1 MTFEEMQSFLSK
13 IQAEKPQTKI
23 MNALLSCYQEVKEHE
38 KLIIELQKKVNEI
51 AKNWNSEIE
60 GVDEEEEVE
69 NAAALNP
76 DISEDMIQEDDLIEY
91 TGAAAQ
97 EVNE

>member
-23 MNALLSCYQEVKEHE
+23 MNALLSCYQEIKEHE

-51 AKNWNSEIE
+51 AKNWNSKIE
-60 GVDEEEEVE
+60 GVEEDEEE

-76 DISEDMIQEDDLIEY
+76 DISEDMIQEDDLVEY
-91 TGAAAQ
+91 TGAAVQ
-97 EVNE
+97 EVKE

>member
-60 GVDEEEEVE
+60 GVEETEEE

-76 DISEDMIQEDDLIEY
+76 DISEDMIQEDDLVEY
-91 TGAAAQ
+91 TGAAVQ
-97 EVNE
+97 EVKE

>member
-60 GVDEEEEVE
+60 GVEEEEE
-69 NAAALNP
+69 SAATFEPDP
-76 DISEDMIQEDDLIEY
+76 DISEDMIQEDDLVEY

-97 EVNE
+97 EVNK

>member
-23 MNALLSCYQEVKEHE
+23 MNALLSCYQEVKQHE
-38 KLIIELQKKVNEI
+38 KLIIELQEKVNEI

-60 GVDEEEEVE
+60 GVEEEEK

-76 DISEDMIQEDDLIEY
+76 DISEDMIQEDDLVEY

-97 EVNE
+97 EVKE

>member
-23 MNALLSCYQEVKEHE
+23 MNALLSCYQEVK
-38 KLIIELQKKVNEI
+38 KKKKMIIEIQQKLNEI
-51 AKNWNSEIE
+51 IKGWN
-60 GVDEEEEVE
+60 EEVADEDAEEE

-76 DISEDMIQEDDLIEY
+76 DISEDMIQEDDLVEY
-91 TGAAAQ
+91 TGAAVQ
-97 EVNE
+97 EVKE

>member
-38 KLIIELQKKVNEI
+38 KLIIELQEKVNEI

-60 GVDEEEEVE
+60 GVEEEEEVE

-76 DISEDMIQEDDLIEY
+76 DISEDMIQEDDLVEY

>member
-60 GVDEEEEVE
+60 GVKDVEVE

-76 DISEDMIQEDDLIEY
+76 DISEDIIQEDDLLEN
-91 TGAAAQ
+91 TGAAVQ

>member
-38 KLIIELQKKVNEI
+38 KLIIELQRKVNEI

-60 GVDEEEEVE
+60 GIEEEEEE

-76 DISEDMIQEDDLIEY
+76 DISEDMIQEDDLVEY
-91 TGAAAQ
+91 TGAADQ

>member
-38 KLIIELQKKVNEI
+38 KLIIELQEKVNEI

-60 GVDEEEEVE
+60 GIEEEEE

-76 DISEDMIQEDDLIEY
+76 DISEDMIQEDDLVEY
-91 TGAAAQ
+91 TGAADQ

>member
-38 KLIIELQKKVNEI
+38 KLIVELQKKVNEI

-60 GVDEEEEVE
+60 GVEEEEE
-69 NAAALNP
+69 SAAALNS
-76 DISEDMIQEDDLIEY
+76 DISEDMIQEDDLPED
-91 TGAAAQ
+91 TGAAVQ

>member
-38 KLIIELQKKVNEI
+38 KLIVELQKKVNEI

-60 GVDEEEEVE
+60 GVEEEEEE

-76 DISEDMIQEDDLIEY
+76 DISEDMIQEDDLVEY
-91 TGAAAQ
+91 TGAAVQ
-97 EVNE
+97 EVKE

>member
-23 MNALLSCYQEVKEHE
+23 MNALLSCYQEVKQHE
-38 KLIIELQKKVNEI
+38 KMIIEIQQKLNEI
-51 AKNWNSEIE
+51 IKGWNEE
-60 GVDEEEEVE
+60 VADEEEKKEE

-76 DISEDMIQEDDLIEY
+76 DISEDMIQEDDLVEY
-91 TGAAAQ
+91 TGAAVQ
-97 EVNE
+97 EVKE

>member
-23 MNALLSCYQEVKEHE
+23 MNALLSCYQEVKQHE

-60 GVDEEEEVE
+60 GIEEEEE

-76 DISEDMIQEDDLIEY
+76 DISEDMIQEDDLVEY
-91 TGAAAQ
+91 TSAADQ

>member
-23 MNALLSCYQEVKEHE
+23 MNALLSCYQEVKQHE
-38 KLIIELQKKVNEI
+38 KLIIELQEKVNEI

-60 GVDEEEEVE
+60 GVKEEEEE

-76 DISEDMIQEDDLIEY
+76 DISEDMIQEDDLPED
-91 TGAAAQ
+91 TGTAAQ
-97 EVNE
+97 EVKE

>member
-23 MNALLSCYQEVKEHE
+23 MNALLSCYQEVKQHE
-38 KLIIELQKKVNEI
+38 KLIIELQEKVNEI

-60 GVDEEEEVE
+60 GVEEEEE

-76 DISEDMIQEDDLIEY
+76 DISEDIIQEDDLVEY
-91 TGAAAQ
+91 TGAADQ